1 MTTCRASLLA
11 LVLAGSVGV
20 VAADAQAPGRPPA
33 DPAAAAKAALMKRL
47 PGDGKTYYTLAL
59 VATKTEN
66 DTLGGLLAAGA
77 IFGELIMAPAT
88 IIGAINGDP
97 VLRPG
102 MLLEK
107 TRVQP
112 PKQSHEVAV
121 AVVKGKEAAADAI
134 VAHLVT
140 PADGKTRT
148 WTLVNRGTDRPGVV
162 KAADKAEANLKKAG
176 QAGLDVTVTRRAD
189 PAP

>member
-1 MTTCRASLLA
+1 MRTCRAAILCLA
-11 LVLAGSVGV
+11 
-20 VAADAQAPGRPPA
+20 VALGAAAVQAQPAVRPPA
-33 DPAAAAKAALMKRL
+33 DPQAALKAALLKRL

-66 DTLGGLLAAGA
+66 DTLGGLLTFGA
-77 IFGELIMAPAT
+77 LLGEFVLAPAT
-88 IIGAINGDP
+88 ITGALNGDP

-112 PKQSHEVAV
+112 PKQSHEVEV
-121 AVVKGKEAAADAI
+121 AVLKGKDAAADAI
-134 VAHLVT
+134 VAHLAV
-140 PADGKTRT
+140 PADGKART
-148 WTLVNRGTDRPGVV
+148 WTLVNRGTDGPGVV

-176 QAGLDVTVTRRAD
+176 QAGLDVAVTRRAD
-189 PAP
+189 PPR